1 MSGKQLF
8 GRQVKRIE
16 CDGQT
21 ADQYQ
26 IEHVCTDDIAQREC
40 AVSLGEGG
48 DGGDQ
53 LRQRGTERD
62 EGQRD
67 DGFRHAQHAGKNRP
81 VVDEQIRADRDQGCA
96 DNEQQQILPERV
108 EGAFELVLDDIMRV
122 CTLRELFLQLLVA
135 DGLYD
140 GNRHVG
146 DEDQQEEDAV
156 CTREMSLE
164 IGGCGVEGSRD
175 EVKAYRGLHRAA
187 VDLTRFDRDGDGGDQ
202 RGIADDRADGVAVG
216 KLAVAGNRGGRGN
229 HHLRQGRT
237 DGDHRRADQ
246 NIGNMKAAGESRRA
260 VNEPVT
266 CLDQQQQS
274 DSE

>member
-16 CDGQT
+16 CDGQA

-26 IEHVCTDDIAQREC
+26 IEHVCTDDIAQRER

-96 DNEQQQILPERV
+96 DNEQQQIFPERV
-108 EGAFELVLDDIMRV
+108 EGAFKLVLDDIMRV

-135 DGLYD
+135 DRLHD

-146 DEDQQEEDAV
+146 DENQQKDDTV
-156 CTREMSLE
+156 CAREMPLE
-164 IGGCGVEGSRD
+164 ICRCGVESCRD
-175 EVKAYRGLHRAA
+175 EVKPHRCFHRAA

-202 RGIADDRADGVAVG
+202 RSIADDGADGVAIG
-216 KLAVAGNRGGRGN
+216 KLAVPGNRGGRGN
-229 HHLRQGRT
+229 HHLRQGRA

-260 VNEPVT
+260 VDEPVS
-266 CLDQQQQS
+266 CLDQQQ
-274 DSE
+274 